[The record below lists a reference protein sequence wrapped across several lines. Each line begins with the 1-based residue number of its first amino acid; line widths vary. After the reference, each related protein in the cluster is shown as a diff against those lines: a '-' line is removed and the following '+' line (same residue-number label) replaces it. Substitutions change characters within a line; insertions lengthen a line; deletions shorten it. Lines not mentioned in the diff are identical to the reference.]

1 MKAAIVRGT
10 GQTPAY
16 GDFDEPVPSSGENR
30 IAVTAAAI
38 SHVVKS
44 RASGAHYSSPGQFPF
59 VVGIDGVGRLD
70 DGSRVY
76 FVLPRAPYG
85 SMAEHAVVHSARCVP
100 LPDGLADVTA
110 AAIANP
116 GMSSWAAYTER
127 ARLKVGETVLVNG
140 ATGTAGRLAVQIA
153 KHLGARKVIATGRNA
168 DALRSVAALGA
179 DVTIPLVEG
188 EEALEESLEEP
199 FAEGVD
205 VVIDYLWGKSAECLL
220 VAGAKAGADAV
231 PIRFVQIG
239 SASGSDITLPSAVL
253 RSSAIELMGSGIGS
267 IPLDRL
273 VNAIGG
279 LMQATIPGGFKIAT
293 KPVPLSE
300 VEHAWPRDESA
311 QRTVFT
317 MDVPTPSSPQSV
329 SRRPPSHG
337 SRTDQP

>member
-1 MKAAIVRGT
+1 MKAAIVLGA
-10 GQTPAY
+10 GQTPVY
-16 GDFDEPVPSSGENR
+16 GDFREPQPSANNTR

-44 RASGAHYSSPGQFPF
+44 RASGAHYSASGQFPF

-76 FVLPRAPYG
+76 FVLPQAPDG
-85 SMAEHAVVHSARCVP
+85 SMAQQTVVP
-100 LPDGLADVTA
+100 LAQCLALPDELDDVTA

-127 ARLKVGETVLVNG
+127 AKLKTGETVLVNG

-153 KHLGARKVIATGRNA
+153 KYLGAKKVIATARNA
-168 DALRSVAALGA
+168 DALTSVAALGA
-179 DVTIPLVEG
+179 DVTIPLVEN
-188 EEALEESLEEP
+188 EAALEGHLKEQ

-205 VVIDYLWGKSAECLL
+205 VVIDYLWGKSAERLL
-220 VAGAKAGADAV
+220 IAGAKAGPDAV

-267 IPLDRL
+267 IPLDRF
-273 VNAIGG
+273 VRCIGA
-279 LMQATIPGGFKIAT
+279 LLQATGPGGFKIAARA
-293 KPVPLSE
+293 VPLSE
-300 VEHAWPRDESA
+300 VEQAWSNDDSTR
-311 QRTVFT
+311 RTVLT
-317 MDVPTPSSPQSV
+317 MDVHNS
-329 SRRPPSHG
+329 
-337 SRTDQP
+337 